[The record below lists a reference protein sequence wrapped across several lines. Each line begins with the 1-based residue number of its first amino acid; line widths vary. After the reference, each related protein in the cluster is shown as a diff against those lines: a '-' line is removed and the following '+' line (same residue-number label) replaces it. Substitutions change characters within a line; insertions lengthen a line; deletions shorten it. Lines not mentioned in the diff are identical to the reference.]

1 MKTYTFVEKSWFPL
15 FVGQVDVLVR
25 NRLSASVFCYLE
37 SSSGKDFS
45 NLFKD
50 VCKLLSAFVAH
61 PSCASFPDESVNWCD
76 WYNTFLSRSRQD
88 LFTPLTASCSL
99 YTPFSRPFFF
109 KNFVLPERIV
119 SMLDEG
125 VLGFLNGFKRST
137 EDIGGL
143 TVCPYEALVCGHSLA
158 PPLEF
163 QSPYSLRRKQH
174 LLDWLALRDSED

>member
-1 MKTYTFVEKSWFPL
+1 LKTYTFVERSWLPL

-37 SSSGKDFS
+37 SSSSKDFS

-50 VCKLLSAFVAH
+50 VCKFLSAFVAH
-61 PSCASFPDESVNWCD
+61 SSCASFPDESVNWCYG
-76 WYNTFLSRSRQD
+76 YNTFLSRSRQD
-88 LFTPLTASCSL
+88 LFTPLTASCSI

-125 VLGFLNGFKRST
+125 VSRFLNDFKRST
-137 EDIGGL
+137 ADIGGL
-143 TVCPYEALVCGHSLA
+143 TFCPCEALVHEHSLA
-158 PPLEF
+158 PHSKCR
-163 QSPYSLRRKQH
+163 SPYPLHRKQH
-174 LLDWLALRDSED
+174 LLDWLALRDNED